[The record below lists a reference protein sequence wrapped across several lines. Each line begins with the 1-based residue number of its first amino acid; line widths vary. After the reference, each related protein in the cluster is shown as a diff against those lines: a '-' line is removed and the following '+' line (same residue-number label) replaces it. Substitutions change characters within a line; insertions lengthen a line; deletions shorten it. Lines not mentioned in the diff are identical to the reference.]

1 MSYQQ
6 TSSLFMERTVK
17 TKTLL
22 IAIVML
28 ASTFAYGGPPIGFI
42 KGQVKSVRE
51 LLKIPVKPNS
61 PEKKKIDNQL
71 KSILNPVMNF
81 ERLSENA
88 LRNHWSTLSE
98 EGKLDFIELFRA
110 LVFHSY
116 LQKIRSAEE
125 AYTIDY
131 VDQQAKGAKAASV
144 TAIARTK
151 TTEIE
156 LVFHI
161 LKEKEVPWSVED
173 IVIDEV
179 SLVENYRE
187 QFDRIIKK
195 NGFPTLLEKM
205 STKLTKIG
213 GEIPERIKKKTA
225 AAPAAKPAKK

>member
-1 MSYQQ
+1 MYA
-6 TSSLFMERTVK
+6 RYI
-17 TKTLL
+17 TLIL
-22 IAIVML
+22 TL
-28 ASTFAYGGPPIGFI
+28 GFSFAAHAAPPIGFI
-42 KGQVKSVRE
+42 KGEVEKVRA
-51 LLKIPVKPNS
+51 LLKIPVKPDS
-61 PEKKKIDNQL
+61 PEKEKIDDQL
-71 KSILNPVMNF
+71 RSILNPVMNF

-88 LRNHWSTLSE
+88 LRNHWATLSPTQRS
-98 EGKLDFIELFRA
+98 DFVALFRA

-144 TAIARTK
+144 TAISRTK

-161 LKEKEVPWSVED
+161 LREENGLWSVED

-195 NGFPTLLEKM
+195 SGFSILLEKM
-205 STKLTKIG
+205 TTKLNKIG
-213 GEIPERIKKKTA
+213 GKVPVLSTSIKASTKSASPTK
-225 AAPAAKPAKK
+225 

>member
-1 MSYQQ
+1 MYSRY
-6 TSSLFMERTVK
+6 L
-17 TKTLL
+17 TLIL
-22 IAIVML
+22 ML
-28 ASTFAYGGPPIGFI
+28 GLTLTANASPPIGFI
-42 KGQVKSVRE
+42 KGEVEKVRA
-51 LLKIPVKPNS
+51 LLKVPVKPNS
-61 PEKKKIDNQL
+61 PEKEKVDDQL
-71 KSILNPVMNF
+71 RSILNPVMNF
-81 ERLSENA
+81 DRLSENA
-88 LRNHWSTLSE
+88 LRNHWPTLTMVQRT
-98 EGKLDFIELFRA
+98 DFVALFRA

-144 TAIARTK
+144 TAISRTK

-161 LKEKEVPWSVED
+161 LREEGGLWSVED

-195 NGFPTLLEKM
+195 SGFTVLLEKM
-205 STKLTKIG
+205 TTKLNKLG
-213 GEIPERIKKKTA
+213 GKVPTLSSQAEPKAETPKK
-225 AAPAAKPAKK
+225 